1 MELTAVLLLD
11 IVARILAAVGKEEPV
26 SAFTSCDGRPPFT
39 EIGRKRN
46 RSYGSCKNHFQLN
59 ASREANHRLLP
70 RQGRPEEDGTQYSL
84 EHR

>member
-1 MELTAVLLLD
+1 MCDRNRKDRGRWALLP
-11 IVARILAAVGKEEPV
+11 EPV
-26 SAFTSCDGRPPFT
+26 SAPTSCDGRPPFT

-70 RQGRPEEDGTQYSL
+70 RIGSV
-84 EHR
+84 